1 MNMNPLAFLTGAV
14 LCTSLACSAAPQEP
28 LFSMTSRE
36 QHPFLSTLK
45 DLVSIESGSRDREGL
60 DQISQLIFNRLKA
73 LGGETTFIE
82 PGVGMYRMHDT
93 PERPGRMVKAEFTGT
108 GSKKVLLIAHMD
120 TVYLKGMLAKQP
132 FRLEGDR
139 AYGLGISDDK
149 QGIAMIL
156 HTLEVLKKS
165 NFNEYGKIT
174 VLINGD
180 EEISSP
186 AARAYFTR
194 LGAEHDVT
202 FSCEASQ
209 AKSDRVALTTAGI
222 AAVNL
227 NIVGKASHAGSAPEL
242 GRNALEEL
250 SFQIQQMRD
259 LSDPTQGV
267 KMNWTLATAGTN
279 RNVIPAV
286 AFATADVRV
295 MKKESF
301 DVVEQ
306 KVKDRARV
314 QQIPEAK
321 VSVSFERRRPPLV
334 ASPQS
339 LQMAEHARK
348 VYAELGR
355 ELILG
360 TTAAG
365 GGTDAAFAALETQ
378 NPVIESM
385 GVQGFGAHS
394 NDDEYILISSIT
406 PRMYLL
412 SRLIM
417 DVSRNTVGKPH

>member
-1 MNMNPLAFLTGAV
+1 MKKLIIFFGLIFLNAPQV
-14 LCTSLACSAAPQEP
+14 FAAPQEP
-28 LFSMTSRE
+28 LFSLVDKE
-36 QHPFLSTLK
+36 QKPYLSTLK

-60 DQISQLIFNRLKA
+60 DKISLLIFNRLKA
-73 LGGETTFIE
+73 LGGKVEFIE
-82 PGVGMYRMHDT
+82 AGPDTYQMYDT
-93 PERPGRMVKAEFTGT
+93 PEKPGRMVKAEFTGT
-108 GSKKVLLIAHMD
+108 GSKKILLIAHMD

-132 FRLEGDR
+132 FRIDGDR

-149 QGIAMIL
+149 QGIALIL
-156 HTLEVLKKS
+156 HTLDILQKTK
-165 NFNEYGKIT
+165 FNEYGKIT

-186 AARAYFTR
+186 AARAYFSR
-194 LGAEHDVT
+194 LGAEHDAT

-227 NIVGKASHAGSAPEL
+227 NITGKASHAGSAPEL

-259 LSDPTQGV
+259 LSDPKEGI

-286 AFATADVRV
+286 AFASADVRV
-295 MKKESF
+295 MKNEDF

-306 KVKDRARV
+306 KVKERLKN
-314 QQIPEAK
+314 QQIPDAK
-321 VSVSFERRRPPLV
+321 VAMSFERRRPPLV
-334 ASPQS
+334 TSPQS
-339 LQMAEHARK
+339 LQMAEHAK
-348 VYAELGR
+348 QIYAELGR
-355 ELILG
+355 DLVLG
-360 TTAAG
+360 TVAAG
-365 GGTDAAFAALETQ
+365 GGTDAAFAALNTQ

-394 NDDEYILISSIT
+394 NDDEYILVSSIT

-417 DVSRNTVGKPH
+417 DISKNKATPK

>member
-1 MNMNPLAFLTGAV
+1 MKKIAVFLGLIFLNV
-14 LCTSLACSAAPQEP
+14 PQVFSAPQEP
-28 LFSMTSRE
+28 LFSLVDKE
-36 QHPFLSTLK
+36 QKSYLLTLK

-60 DQISQLIFNRLKA
+60 DKISLLIFNRLKA
-73 LGGETTFIE
+73 LGGKVEFIE
-82 PGVGMYRMHDT
+82 AGPDTYQMYDT
-93 PERPGRMVKAEFTGT
+93 PDRPGRMVKAEFTGS
-108 GSKKVLLIAHMD
+108 GSKKILLIAHMD

-132 FRLEGDR
+132 FRIDGDR

-149 QGIAMIL
+149 QGIALIL
-156 HTLEVLKKS
+156 HTLEILQKTKFS
-165 NFNEYGKIT
+165 EYGKIT

-186 AARAYFTR
+186 AARAYFSR
-194 LGAEHDVT
+194 LGAEHDAT

-227 NIVGKASHAGSAPEL
+227 NITGKASHAGSAPEL

-259 LSDPTQGV
+259 LSDPKEGI

-279 RNVIPAV
+279 RNVIPSV
-286 AFATADVRV
+286 AFASADVRV
-295 MKKESF
+295 MKNEDF

-306 KVKDRARV
+306 QVKERLKN
-314 QQIPEAK
+314 QQIPDAK
-321 VSVSFERRRPPLV
+321 VVMSFERRRPPLV
-334 ASPQS
+334 TSPQS
-339 LQMAEHARK
+339 LQMAEHAK
-348 VYAELGR
+348 QIYSELGR
-355 ELILG
+355 DLVLG
-360 TTAAG
+360 TVAAG
-365 GGTDAAFAALETQ
+365 GGTDAAFAALNTQ

-394 NDDEYILISSIT
+394 NDDEYILVSSIT

-417 DVSRNTVGKPH
+417 DISKNRAGP

>member
-1 MNMNPLAFLTGAV
+1 MKKSIFFL
-14 LCTSLACSAAPQEP
+14 SLLFIGIANVCAAPLEP
-28 LFSMTSRE
+28 IFGVVEKE
-36 QHPFLSTLK
+36 QTPFLGTLK
-45 DLVSIESGSRDREGL
+45 ELVSIESGSRDREGL
-60 DQISQLIFNRLKA
+60 DKISLLISNKLKA
-73 LGGETTFIE
+73 LGGKVEFIE
-82 PGVGMYRMHDT
+82 PGANMYRMHDT
-93 PERPGRMVKAEFTGT
+93 PERPGRMVKAEFKGSGT
-108 GSKKVLLIAHMD
+108 KRVLLIAHMD

-132 FRLEGDR
+132 FRIDGDR

-149 QGIAMIL
+149 QGIALIL

-165 NFNEYGKIT
+165 KFNEYGKIT

-186 AARAYFTR
+186 AARAYFTK

-209 AKSDRVALTTAGI
+209 AKSDRIALTTAGI
-222 AAVNL
+222 AAVNMD
-227 NIVGKASHAGSAPEL
+227 ITGKASHAGSAPEL

-250 SFQIQQMRD
+250 AFQIQQMKD
-259 LSDPTQGV
+259 FSDPKEGI

-279 RNVIPAV
+279 RNVIPSV

-295 MKKESF
+295 MKKEDF
-301 DVVEQ
+301 DVIER
-306 KVKDRARV
+306 KVRERAKT
-314 QQIPEAK
+314 QQIPDTK
-321 VSVSFERRRPPLV
+321 VAISFERRRPPLLT
-334 ASPQS
+334 SPQS
-339 LQMAEHARK
+339 LQMAEHAKK
-348 VYAELGR
+348 VYSELGKD
-355 ELILG
+355 LVLG
-360 TTAAG
+360 TVAAG
-365 GGTDAAFAALETQ
+365 GGTDAAFAALDTL

-417 DVSRNTVGKPH
+417 DVSRNKVGATN

>member
-1 MNMNPLAFLTGAV
+1 MVEKEQKPFLT
-14 LCTSLACSAAPQEP
+14 S
-28 LFSMTSRE
+28 
-36 QHPFLSTLK
+36 LK

-60 DQISQLIFNRLKA
+60 DKISQLIFSRLKA
-73 LGGETTFIE
+73 LGGKVEFIE
-82 PGVGMYRMHDT
+82 PGANMYRMHDT
-93 PERPGRMVKAEFTGT
+93 PDKPGRMVKAEFKGTGT
-108 GSKKVLLIAHMD
+108 KKILLIAHMD

-132 FRLEGDR
+132 FRVDGDR

-149 QGIAMIL
+149 QGIALIL
-156 HTLEVLKKS
+156 HTIESLKKLK
-165 NFNEYGKIT
+165 FNQYGKIT

-186 AARAYFTR
+186 ASRAYLSQ

-209 AKSDRVALTTAGI
+209 AKSDRIALTTAGI
-222 AAVNL
+222 GAVNL
-227 NIVGKASHAGSAPEL
+227 NITGKASHAGAAPEL
-242 GRNALEEL
+242 GRNALDEL

-259 LSDPTQGV
+259 LSDPKEGI

-279 RNVIPAV
+279 RNVIPSI

-295 MKKESF
+295 MKKEDF
-301 DVVEQ
+301 DVIEKRVRE
-306 KVKDRARV
+306 RAKT
-314 QQIPEAK
+314 QQIPDTK
-321 VSVSFERRRPPLV
+321 VDIAFERRRPPLV
-334 ASPQS
+334 TSPQS
-339 LQMAEHARK
+339 LQMAEYAKK
-348 VYAELGR
+348 VYSELGR

-360 TTAAG
+360 IVAAG
-365 GGTDAAFAALETQ
+365 GGTDAAFAALDTQ

-394 NDDEYILISSIT
+394 NDDEYILVSSIV

-417 DVSRNTVGKPH
+417 DVSEGKIGAKN

>member
-1 MNMNPLAFLTGAV
+1 MRKLFIA
-14 LCTSLACSAAPQEP
+14 LCVIIGSASVGMAAPQEP
-28 LFSMTSRE
+28 TFSVVEKE
-36 QHPFLSTLK
+36 QKPFLITLK
-45 DLVSIESGSRDREGL
+45 ELVNIESGSRDREGL
-60 DQISQLIFNRLKA
+60 DKISQLIFDRLKA
-73 LGGETTFIE
+73 LGGKVEFIE
-82 PGVGMYRMHDT
+82 PGQNMYKMHDT
-93 PERPGRMVKAEFTGT
+93 PEKPGRMVKAEFKGT
-108 GSKKVLLIAHMD
+108 GSKSILLIAHMD

-132 FRLEGDR
+132 FRIDGDR

-149 QGIAMIL
+149 QGIALIL
-156 HTLEVLKKS
+156 HTIDSLKKLK
-165 NFNEYGKIT
+165 FNEYGKIT

-186 AARAYFTR
+186 AARAYFSK

-209 AKSDRVALTTAGI
+209 AKSDRIALTTAGI

-227 NIVGKASHAGSAPEL
+227 NITGKASHAGSAPEL

-259 LSDPTQGV
+259 LSDPQEGI

-279 RNVIPAV
+279 RNVIPSI

-295 MKKESF
+295 MKKDDF
-301 DVVEQ
+301 DVVEK
-306 KVKDRARV
+306 KVRDRAKT
-314 QQIPEAK
+314 QQIPDAK
-321 VSVSFERRRPPLV
+321 VDIAFERRRPPLLT
-334 ASPQS
+334 SPQS
-339 LQMAEHARK
+339 LQMAEYAKK

-355 ELILG
+355 DLILG
-360 TTAAG
+360 TVAAG
-365 GGTDAAFAALETQ
+365 GGTDAAFAALDTQ

-394 NDDEYILISSIT
+394 NDDEYILLSSIA

-417 DVSRNTVGKPH
+417 DISKGKVQ

>member
-1 MNMNPLAFLTGAV
+1 MKKTILAFCAAICVSGL
-14 LCTSLACSAAPQEP
+14 SMAAPQEP
-28 LFSMTSRE
+28 TYSVVEKE
-36 QHPFLSTLK
+36 QKPFLTTLK

-60 DQISQLIFNRLKA
+60 DKISQLIFNRLKA
-73 LGGETTFIE
+73 LGGQVEFIE
-82 PGVGMYRMHDT
+82 PDASMYRMHDT
-93 PERPGRMVKAEFTGT
+93 PEKPGRMVKAEFKGTGT
-108 GSKKVLLIAHMD
+108 KKILLIAHMD

-132 FRLEGDR
+132 FRVDGDR

-149 QGIAMIL
+149 QGIALIL
-156 HTLEVLKKS
+156 HTIDSLKKLK
-165 NFNEYGKIT
+165 FNEYGKIT

-186 AARAYFTR
+186 AGRAYFSK

-209 AKSDRVALTTAGI
+209 VKSDRIALTTAGI

-227 NIVGKASHAGSAPEL
+227 NITGKASHAGSAPEL
-242 GRNALEEL
+242 GRNALDEL

-259 LSDPTQGV
+259 LSDPKEGI

-279 RNVIPAV
+279 RNVIPSV

-295 MKKESF
+295 MKKEDF
-301 DVVEQ
+301 DVVES
-306 KVKDRARV
+306 KVRERAKT
-314 QQIPEAK
+314 QQIADTK
-321 VSVSFERRRPPLV
+321 VDIGFERRRPPLIT
-334 ASPQS
+334 SPQS
-339 LQMAEHARK
+339 LQMAEYAKK
-348 VYAELGR
+348 VYAEIGR
-355 ELILG
+355 DLVLG
-360 TTAAG
+360 TVAAG
-365 GGTDAAFAALETQ
+365 GGTDAAFAALNTQ

-394 NDDEYILISSIT
+394 NDDEYILVSSIT

-417 DVSRNTVGKPH
+417 DVSQGKVAGKQ